1 MDIGSW
7 CSSSSRGFKL
17 GRKYIERSEYD
28 ELSSFNIRPV
38 VVISNRS
45 RTPRWKL
52 LWRRIKKEKNKLFY
66 SSSSSSCYVHHQR
79 TRQVQ
84 YDPYTY
90 SQNFDHGSAWNE
102 PDNHSRSFSARFA
115 VPSTIFQKKL

>member
-7 CSSSSRGFKL
+7 CSSSSRGFEL
-17 GRKYIERSEYD
+17 GRKYIERGEYD
-28 ELSSFNIRPV
+28 ELSSFNLRPV
-38 VVISNRS
+38 VVVSNRS
-45 RTPRWKL
+45 RTPRWRL

-66 SSSSSSCYVHHQR
+66 SSSSCYVNHQR

-90 SQNFDHGSAWNE
+90 SQNFDHGSAWTE

>member
-7 CSSSSRGFKL
+7 CSSSSRGFEL

-38 VVISNRS
+38 VVVSNRS
-45 RTPRWKL
+45 RTPRWRL
-52 LWRRIKKEKNKLFY
+52 LWRRIKREKNKFFY
-66 SSSSSSCYVHHQR
+66 SSSSSRYVQK

-90 SQNFDHGSAWNE
+90 SQNFDHGSAWTA